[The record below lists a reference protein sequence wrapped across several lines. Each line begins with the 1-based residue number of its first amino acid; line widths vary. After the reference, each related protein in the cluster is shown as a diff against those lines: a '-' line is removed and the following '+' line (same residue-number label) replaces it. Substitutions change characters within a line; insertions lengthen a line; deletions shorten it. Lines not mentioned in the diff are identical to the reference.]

1 MDTTLEQWIM
11 SHLAPGAT
19 DLTNPKDRRAY
30 GAAAALAGIG
40 FNGVLFV
47 FKALVGLLSGSV
59 SIFADAVNNL
69 SDAGGN
75 IISLFG
81 FKLAAKPA
89 DLEHPYGH
97 GRYEYLSGLVVAVI
111 VMVIG
116 VELFRTSLEKI
127 VSPTP
132 AHFGVPAALVLVAS
146 IITKLYLSSF
156 NESVGEK
163 IDSSA
168 LIAASVDAR
177 NDVISTSAV
186 LMANLLS
193 ALIGFNFDGWA
204 GLAVAT
210 YIVYSGFCLIKDT
223 IDPLLGSAP
232 DPKLVKYIHD
242 AIMSYEGVLG
252 THDLM
257 VHNYGPGRV
266 FISAHVEMAAELD
279 PLQSHDTI
287 DNIEQR
293 FQEEGIVCVL
303 HYDPIVTNDPNL
315 DDLHNWIARRV
326 RSIDPRLTIHDLR
339 CVPGPTHTNIIFDCV
354 RPLNLPMTDEEL
366 KQAIAQ
372 MVMKRYPQAMC
383 KITID
388 QNFLSIE
395 V

>member
-1 MDTTLEQWIM
+1 M
-11 SHLAPGAT
+11 SHLAPNAT
-19 DLTNPKDRRAY
+19 DLNNPKDRRIY
-30 GAAAALAGIG
+30 GAAASIAGIG
-40 FNGVLFV
+40 FNAVLFV
-47 FKALVGLLSGSV
+47 CKALVGLLSGSV

-89 DLEHPYGH
+89 DIEHPYGH
-97 GRYEYLSGLVVAVI
+97 GRYEYLSGLIVAVI

-116 VELFRTSLEKI
+116 VELFKTSFEKI
-127 VSPTP
+127 ISPAPVS
-132 AHFGVPAALVLVAS
+132 FGIPAALVLVIS
-146 IITKLYLSSF
+146 ILMKFYMASF
-156 NESVGEK
+156 NQSVGEK
-163 IDSSA
+163 INSGA

-177 NDVISTSAV
+177 NDVITTSAV

-193 ALIGFNFDGWA
+193 VLIGFNFDGWA
-204 GLAVAT
+204 GFAVAL
-210 YIVYSGFCLIKDT
+210 YIIYSGFGLIKDT

-232 DPKLVKYIHD
+232 DPTFVTYIHN
-242 AIMSYEGVLG
+242 AIMSYDGVLG

-293 FQEEGIVCVL
+293 FLEEGIVCVL

-315 DDLHNWIARRV
+315 DDMRNWIARRV

-354 RPLNLPMTDEEL
+354 RPINLPMTDDEL
-366 KQAIAQ
+366 KTAIDR
-372 MVMKRYPQAMC
+372 MVSKQYPQAIC

-395 V
+395 I